1 MSSNAPSV
9 SLSELRKLPI
19 GAHTPDLPFD
29 FRILKILFPV
39 MNLTWGIPCESLRM
53 TPIWEGPRPLRASLK
68 IWSETSSGVAL
79 DHEGWDR
86 R

>member
-1 MSSNAPSV
+1 M
-9 SLSELRKLPI
+9 PI

-29 FRILKILFPV
+29 FKILKILFPV